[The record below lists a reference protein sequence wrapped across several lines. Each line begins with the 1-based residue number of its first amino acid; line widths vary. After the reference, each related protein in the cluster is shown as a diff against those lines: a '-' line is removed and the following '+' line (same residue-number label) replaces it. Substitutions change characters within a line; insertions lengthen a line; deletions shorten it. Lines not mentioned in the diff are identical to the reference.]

1 MTAVPFQDFHQSML
15 LNLRKKT
22 TQFLF
27 AFKYSI
33 RFLRRGELKRVW
45 ARKEVIIRLALSP
58 QTHHPVNHHFAN
70 YQNHRFLCD
79 PQRAQRWCCWISE
92 TIVALWDWTAARFSK
107 ARYSLGQLRHHNHDP
122 QNIKKYIVQCLQ
134 SYFDIHINIPWW
146 IQIIV
151 LNMTRWPIFLL
162 VRTCRVMSAQE
173 RWRYNFLIVASSM
186 QKHFWKSSLQ
196 PNLKFLPESLK
207 VLTLIFCQ
215 IFDNIKLQTKRGS
228 DQLLCFSGGFHP

>member
-58 QTHHPVNHHFAN
+58 QTHHLVNHHFAN

-134 SYFDIHINIPWW
+134 SYFDIHINIPW
-146 IQIIV
+146 
-151 LNMTRWPIFLL
+151 
-162 VRTCRVMSAQE
+162 
-173 RWRYNFLIVASSM
+173 
-186 QKHFWKSSLQ
+186 
-196 PNLKFLPESLK
+196 
-207 VLTLIFCQ
+207 
-215 IFDNIKLQTKRGS
+215 
-228 DQLLCFSGGFHP
+228 